1 MHLIFENV
9 LTLLTLLW
17 TGQFKGLNEGTES
30 YQIPSNVW
38 DAIGQSTAAAGLT
51 IPGAFGQ
58 RLPNVATNK
67 TACTADSWC
76 FWLLYI
82 APVLLSRKFDNAVY
96 FNHFIALVKLVNI
109 CLQFE
114 VSRDEVAMVR
124 QGFIDWVEEYERIYY
139 QYSPER
145 LSTCTLNVH
154 ALLHLADN
162 IEALGPV
169 WAYWAFPMEHFCGLL
184 QPAIRS
190 RCYPFASIDQHVIS
204 VAHLSQIK
212 IRHACA
218 NLISL
223 QCKHDDIPRNAYA
236 VPGFADKIVIH
247 LATRYQLSRHLHIVR
262 HHFKIENVEQW
273 SKVQRLEGGDD
284 MYASSLEANLPED
297 RRDATFIWYDVLV
310 DKNARRPRL
319 APSYYMKTF
328 YGQLQNII
336 VICIP
341 ATMDLGLDEPQVL
354 LLAVIQQCVVEAKNT
369 LGWSFYTKM
378 GLMEVVDMTCMQC
391 LIGRVPTLG
400 GQMAL
405 IDRSNNIQCSY
416 YDPAV

>member
-1 MHLIFENV
+1 MHLVFENV

-17 TGQFKGLNEGTES
+17 TGQFKGLDEGTES
-30 YQIPSNVW
+30 YQFPSDVW
-38 DAIGQSTAAAGLT
+38 DAIGQGTATAGST

-58 RLPNVATNK
+58 RPPNMATNK

-82 APVLLSRKFDNAVY
+82 APVLLSRKFDNAAY

-114 VSRDEVAMVR
+114 ISRDEVATVC

-145 LSTCTLNVH
+145 LSMCTLNIH
-154 ALLHLADN
+154 ALLHVADN
-162 IEALGPV
+162 IEASGPV
-169 WAYWAFPMEHFCGLL
+169 WAYWAFPMEHF
-184 QPAIRS
+184 
-190 RCYPFASIDQHVIS
+190 FV
-204 VAHLSQIK
+204 
-212 IRHACA
+212 
-218 NLISL
+218 
-223 QCKHDDIPRNAYA
+223 
-236 VPGFADKIVIH
+236 DKIVIH
-247 LATRYQLSRHLHIVR
+247 LATRYQLSQRLHIVR
-262 HHFKIENVEQW
+262 RHFKIENAEQW
-273 SKVQRLEGGDD
+273 SKVQQLEGGDD

-336 VICIP
+336 VIRIP

-354 LLAVIQQCVVEAKNT
+354 LLAVIQQCMVDATNT

-378 GLMEVVDMTCMQC
+378 GLMEVVDMTCVQC
-391 LIGRVPTLG
+391 LVGRVPTSG
-400 GQMAL
+400 GQMVL
-405 IDRSNNIQCSY
+405 IDRSNNIQRSY
-416 YDPAV
+416 YDPTI